1 MIDRIIEGKRR
12 KLLGMNTKKR
22 NIKEENVKVEGIT
35 TPETELDRE
44 TILTN
49 ELEKSTATSNP
60 PLLVQTFTSKFI
72 LPVVTISCGTICC
85 RLFKTNIYIFFFA
98 KG

>member
-12 KLLGMNTKKR
+12 KLLGMNSKKR
-22 NIKEENVKVEGIT
+22 NIKEGNVKVEEIT
-35 TPETELDRE
+35 TPEIELDRE
-44 TILTN
+44 QILTN

-72 LPVVTISCGTICC
+72 LPIVTISCRTMCC
-85 RLFKTNIYIFFFA
+85 GLFV
-98 KG
+98 

>member
-22 NIKEENVKVEGIT
+22 SIKEGNVKVEEIT

-72 LPVVTISCGTICC
+72 QPIVTISCRTMCC
-85 RLFKTNIYIFFFA
+85 GLFV
-98 KG
+98 

>member
-12 KLLGMNTKKR
+12 KLLGMNTKKI
-22 NIKEENVKVEGIT
+22 NMKEGNVKVEEIT

-44 TILTN
+44 NILKN
-49 ELEKSTATSNP
+49 ELEKSTATCNP

-72 LPVVTISCGTICC
+72 LPMV
-85 RLFKTNIYIFFFA
+85 K
-98 KG
+98 